1 MLGSARLMHVLCLLG
16 ALVWPMQAHAI
27 FDDDEARK
35 AILDLRQ
42 RFDQHRLETDA
53 RIGELRSSLESS
65 RRGMLEL
72 TNQNERLQAEIA
84 RLRGQNEQLTRDL
97 SELQRQ
103 QKDVQAGVDERLR
116 QVEPVRVTVDGVEF
130 AAKPE
135 ERQQYEAAMELLRK
149 SDFTGAAAAYAAFLR
164 RNPGSGYTAS
174 SLYWL
179 GNAQFASRSYKEA
192 VESHQ
197 RLVSQYP
204 SHLRTPEALL
214 AIANSQFEL
223 KDGKGAKRTLEQ
235 LVRNHPQSEA
245 ASVAKERL
253 ARIR

>member
-1 MLGSARLMHVLCLLG
+1 MLRSARLLPVLCLLG
-16 ALVWPMQAHAI
+16 ALVWPTQASAL

-42 RFDQHRLETDA
+42 RFDQHRMDTDA
-53 RIGELRSSLESS
+53 RLGEMRSSLESN

-84 RLRGQNEQLTRDL
+84 RLRGQNEQLARDL

-103 QKDVQAGVDERLR
+103 QKDVQDGVDERLR
-116 QVEPVRVTVDGVEF
+116 QVEPVKVTVDGVEF

-149 SDFTGAAAAYAAFLR
+149 SDFTGAAAAFSAFLR

-192 VESHQ
+192 IESHQ
-197 RLVSQYP
+197 RLAAQYP
-204 SHLRTPEALL
+204 SHLRTSEALL

-223 KDGKGAKRTLEQ
+223 KDGKAAKRTLEQ
-235 LVRNHPQSEA
+235 LVRSHPQSEA